1 MQQLYVCACTN
12 QRKYK
17 EGYGASPF
25 IDYLDKLSASI
36 KTIYFGSVVYVIQF
50 KTTQELIEFK
60 RQLENGELRAI
71 LEKELIVPERMPVKR
86 DQFIAE
92 IDDDEFNRCKKELDL
107 LSKCS
112 FKDVFF
118 SILLILE

>member
-1 MQQLYVCACTN
+1 MQQLYVSACTN
-12 QRKYK
+12 LEKYK

-25 IDYLDKLSASI
+25 VDYLDKLSASI

-71 LEKELIVPERMPVKR
+71 LEKELIVPERMPVKQ

-92 IDDDEFNRCKKELDL
+92 IDDEEFNRCKQELDL
-107 LSKCS
+107 LSGCS
-112 FKDVFF
+112 LKPKHFF
-118 SILLILE
+118 F